1 MSDLD
6 KASPELQQLV
16 ADADTGGRDARGFG
30 GKVVFGVALLWAL
43 FQLWYASP
51 LPFALGFGLLNDTEA
66 RATHLG
72 LALLLAFLAY
82 PASRRAARDR
92 IPLVDWVLA
101 IAAAFAGA
109 YLLLFYRELAT
120 RPGQPTTFDVVT
132 ASVGLVLLLEATR
145 RAVGL
150 PMAILA
156 VVFLGYAFL
165 GPYLPD
171 VIAHKGASLERL
183 VSHMW
188 LTTEGVYGVALG
200 VSVSYIFIFVLFGS
214 LLDRAGAGNYMM
226 QVSFALLGHLR
237 GGPAKVAVVSS
248 GLNGL
253 ISGSSVSNVVSGG
266 IFTIPLMK
274 KAGYGGVKAGAI
286 ETASSV
292 NGQIMPPVMGAAA
305 FLMVEYVGI
314 PYTDIVKHAFLPALI
329 SYIAL
334 FYIVHLEALR
344 LGLEPMARARDR
356 TVRQKLTAWGLGIS
370 GTIVVCSLIYW
381 VALATR
387 HVFGAAAP
395 WILGVLLV
403 AGYVWLVRVASRYP
417 DLPDEIDV
425 NNPVLPPTWPTVRA
439 GLHFLIPIGI
449 LIWCLMIEE
458 MSPALSAF
466 WATVTLIGLM
476 LTQRPLLRW
485 FRGQGDIAQ
494 AWRQGWNELV
504 EGLHSGSRNMIGIGI
519 ATGTAGIIV
528 GGITLTG
535 LGLRMTDF
543 VEVVSQG
550 NVVLM
555 LLFTAFVCLV
565 LGLGVP
571 TTANYILVASLMAP
585 VIVELGAQSGL
596 VIPLIAVHLFV
607 FYFGIMGDITPPVGL
622 ASFAAA
628 AISGEDAIKT
638 GVQGS
643 IYALRTVV
651 LPFVFIFNPVLL
663 LIDVHGWWEVAVVAF
678 ASTVASLAFAAAT
691 MRHFRIR
698 CRWWETLLLL
708 LATFMLFRPDWFM
721 DRMYDPYQEAPASDI
736 YKVAEQLGEGDRLV
750 LQIAGTNIEGD
761 EIRKTVAVQLQEPGP
776 GRERLQKAGLTITAL
791 GDMVQVANVRFGSP
805 AKKAGFEVGW
815 DVVAVMVPADRP
827 SKHWIYLPGLALVA
841 FVMVERRLEIAVEA
855 AAGRGA
861 AARPPMLSPSWFGH
875 SGFAATAVIG
885 VLLNLGYY
893 GMLFISTL
901 YFQEERGYGA
911 LETGMMLLP
920 SVCMALVAAPLSGRL
935 TARYGPYRPMAAALL
950 LGLRFVLHAIAL
962 CRNVSAAMPTFR
974 YSIVYLAALFA
985 AMLLEHLMLAPST

>member
-1 MSDLD
+1 MSDIE
-6 KASPELQQLV
+6 KAAPDLQQLV
-16 ADADTGGRDARGFG
+16 AEADTGGRAASGWG
-30 GKVVFGVALLWAL
+30 GGVVFGVALLWAL

-51 LPFALGFGLLNDTEA
+51 LPFSLGIGLLNDTEA
-66 RATHLG
+66 RALHLG
-72 LALLLAFLAY
+72 LALFLAFLAY
-82 PASRRAARDR
+82 PATKRSARDH
-92 IPLVDWVLA
+92 IPVLDWLFAAV
-101 IAAAFAGA
+101 AAFAGA

-120 RPGQPTTFDVVT
+120 RPGQPTTLDIVT
-132 ASVGLVLLLEATR
+132 ASAGLLLLLEATR

-150 PMAILA
+150 PMTILA
-156 VVFLGYAFL
+156 MIFLAYIFL
-165 GPYLPD
+165 GPHLPD
-171 VIAHKGASLERL
+171 VIAHKGASLERM

-274 KAGYGGVKAGAI
+274 KAGYGGIKAGAI

-314 PYTDIVKHAFLPALI
+314 PYTDIVKHAFLPAVI

-344 LGLEPMARARDR
+344 MGMEPMAKARQR
-356 TVRQKLTAWGLGIS
+356 SFGQKLTSWGLGVS
-370 GTIVVCSLIYW
+370 GTIVVCGLVYW
-381 VALATR
+381 VALAAKNLL
-387 HVFGAAAP
+387 GAAAP
-395 WILGVLLV
+395 WVLSALL
-403 AGYVWLVRVASRYP
+403 AAAYVWLLRIASRYP
-417 DLPDEIDV
+417 DLPEEIDV

-458 MSPALSAF
+458 MSPSLSAF
-466 WATVTLIGLM
+466 WATAVLMVLM
-476 LTQRPLLRW
+476 LTQRPLMRW
-485 FRGQGDIAQ
+485 FRGEGELAG
-494 AWRQGWNELV
+494 ACKQGWSEV
-504 EGLHSGSRNMIGIGI
+504 VRGLNDGTRNMIGIGI
-519 ATGTAGIIV
+519 ATATAGIIV

-550 NVVLM
+550 NVILM

-607 FYFGIMGDITPPVGL
+607 FYYGIMGDITPPVGL

-643 IYALRTVV
+643 IYAMRTVV
-651 LPFVFIFNPVLL
+651 LPFVFVFNPALL
-663 LIDVHGWWEVAVVAF
+663 LIDVHGWWEVGLVAI
-678 ASTVASLAFAAAT
+678 ASTIASLAFAAAT
-691 MRHFRIR
+691 MRYFRNR
-698 CRWWETLLLL
+698 CRWWETALLLV
-708 LATFMLFRPDWFM
+708 AAFALFRPDWFM
-721 DRMYDPYQEAPASDI
+721 DRMAAPYEEVPASQVFS
-736 YKVAEQLGEGDRLV
+736 VAEKLDENDRLV
-750 LQIAGTNIEGD
+750 LVINGTNIEGD
-761 EIRKTVAVQLQEPGP
+761 EIRKTVAVQLREPGP
-776 GRERLQKAGLTITAL
+776 GRERLQKAGITITSL
-791 GDMVQVANVRFGSP
+791 GESVQVSNVRFGSA
-805 AKKAGFEVGW
+805 AKKAGFEIGW
-815 DVVAVMVPADRP
+815 DVAAVKVPADRP
-827 SKHWIYLPGLALVA
+827 SAHWMYIPGFALIA
-841 FVMVERRLEIAVEA
+841 FVWFAQRARSGRESRKLA
-855 AAGRGA
+855 AAA
-861 AARPPMLSPSWFGH
+861 S
-875 SGFAATAVIG
+875 
-885 VLLNLGYY
+885 
-893 GMLFISTL
+893 
-901 YFQEERGYGA
+901 
-911 LETGMMLLP
+911 
-920 SVCMALVAAPLSGRL
+920 
-935 TARYGPYRPMAAALL
+935 
-950 LGLRFVLHAIAL
+950 
-962 CRNVSAAMPTFR
+962 
-974 YSIVYLAALFA
+974 
-985 AMLLEHLMLAPST
+985 